1 MKSSLSSEYIR
12 IGRTVSIGEMPVC
25 LGAGEHFDGAL
36 QACLTL
42 ANTST
47 GPCKPAWSWRTL
59 RRGPASLLGA
69 GEDFDEA
76 LQACLTLANT
86 STRPCKPAWGWRTLR
101 RGPASLFGAG
111 EHFDEALQACL
122 ELIYGKSNPNF
133 LAPTETGGESRKIRQ
148 PAYPGSIIRPLPG
161 PYVGAYAI
169 RPYPGYQE
177 KLGRHS

>member
-25 LGAGEHFDGAL
+25 LGAGEHFDRAL

-59 RRGPASLLGA
+59 RRGPASLL
-69 GEDFDEA
+69 D
-76 LQACLTLANT
+76 
-86 STRPCKPAWGWRTLR
+86 
-101 RGPASLFGAG
+101 AG

-122 ELIYGKSNPNF
+122 TLIYGKSSPNF

-161 PYVGAYAI
+161 PSGGRMQFAPTYYTRQIWQASLTPLTH
-169 RPYPGYQE
+169 RPADCQS
-177 KLGRHS
+177 LAQRHGGG